1 MNILRE
7 IENEIRP
14 IERPLDFKIGDTV
27 KVHCKIIEG
36 NRERIQVYEGLVIAI
51 NNKGLGKTFTV
62 RRVSYDVGVERIFPL
77 YSTRIA
83 KIDLVRRGKVRRSK
97 LYFLR
102 ERKGKAATK
111 IKERRQKITEKAAPA
126 VPATPAAEV
135 PPAE

>member
-27 KVHCKIIEG
+27 KVHYKIIEG

-111 IKERRQKITEKAAPA
+111 IKERRQKTTEKA

>member
-27 KVHCKIIEG
+27 KVHYKIIEG

-111 IKERRQKITEKAAPA
+111 IKERRQKTTEKAAPA

>member
-27 KVHCKIIEG
+27 KVHYKIIEG

-135 PPAE
+135 SPAE